1 MESLTQFQQI
11 VGENVAQFVQ
21 ELDEDYLAP
30 ALSLLIAANDRGNRI
45 HITGIGKPSHVA
57 QYGASLMSSIA
68 VPTYFLDGTEAVHG
82 SCGQLR
88 AGDVVICISN
98 SGETAELKATVIAV
112 KNNGCKVIGVT
123 GDPGSWLARNSDLH
137 LFAGVGEEGG
147 PLNRAPRNSILA
159 ELLTLQ
165 ALSVALQA
173 DCGQTPADYVRCH
186 PGGKLGQLREGE
198 N

>member
-82 SCGQLR
+82 SC
-88 AGDVVICISN
+88 
-98 SGETAELKATVIAV
+98 
-112 KNNGCKVIGVT
+112 
-123 GDPGSWLARNSDLH
+123 
-137 LFAGVGEEGG
+137 
-147 PLNRAPRNSILA
+147 
-159 ELLTLQ
+159 
-165 ALSVALQA
+165 
-173 DCGQTPADYVRCH
+173 
-186 PGGKLGQLREGE
+186 
-198 N
+198 